1 MTDEDF
7 EGIIE
12 DLEAKLAKA
21 VEALRDAVDA
31 WDNHNKTGDMMQ
43 GHWVTDARTTLAEI
57 EGGVC
62 SSCREPLSLPS
73 GDGCAAMI
81 NHAP

>member
-7 EGIIE
+7 EGII
-12 DLEAKLAKA
+12 DNLEAKLAKA
-21 VEALRDAVDA
+21 VDALEIAVIRWDEHQKYGMGMSGDWVEEARA
-31 WDNHNKTGDMMQ
+31 
-43 GHWVTDARTTLAEI
+43 TLAEI